1 MLFLG
6 TEKYPDADEY
16 QTFIAQ
22 HGGSRNAFTAKE
34 HTNYFFDIENASLE
48 PALDRFSQFFTAPL
62 YGSLA
67 STTKAI
73 KLAE

>member
-22 HGGSRNAFTAKE
+22 HGGSRNIDGGILLTSIVGY
-34 HTNYFFDIENASLE
+34 N
-48 PALDRFSQFFTAPL
+48 
-62 YGSLA
+62 
-67 STTKAI
+67 
-73 KLAE
+73 